1 MSYRVEIAK
10 QGRAGCQNTPC
21 KAAGI
26 KIQKGEFR
34 FGTWVEMEHG
44 ASFRWKHWGCVS
56 GFQMQNLREYL
67 KQGDPDGEYQ
77 WDFMDGLD
85 EVPEEYQ
92 EKLKTAVT
100 KGKIADEDWKG
111 DPAYNELGQKG
122 TQPRAKKAKKP
133 VEGEDEDAEGA
144 APTPAPK
151 KRGRGKKAEDSD
163 EEDAKPAPKRAK
175 KAKKE
180 EAEADSQPAPKKEP
194 VPKKE
199 RRKRATKK
207 EESDEDVKA
216 DSEDEVM
223 PTRTSRSRRSTKKEE
238 SADELGIEDEAKP
251 SVEVKPAKKPRAK
264 KVKQEA
270 VNENGAAESPVEEE
284 VRNGRTNGTKK
295 EPKEE
300 PAGVK
305 PEPEED
311 GVVDM
316 PDKAT
321 KPRAKKA
328 KRESIKNEERD
339 DSAVASQAKNED
351 EDVVDVKPKR
361 GRRVKKEEALEVNA
375 EDVNGDAE
383 AEEEETHG
391 QKRAKAEE
399 TEEVKPAA
407 KTRTRRS
414 RG

>member
-10 QGRAGCQNTPC
+10 QGRAGCQNTAC
-21 KAAGI
+21 KAEGI

-56 GFQMQNLREYL
+56 GFQMQNLREFL

-77 WDFMDGLD
+77 WDFMDGLN

-92 EKLKTAVT
+92 EKLKTAVI

-133 VEGEDEDAEGA
+133 AEGEDEDADGA
-144 APTPAPK
+144 ASAPTPK
-151 KRGRGKKAEDSD
+151 KRRRGKKAEDSD

-180 EAEADSQPAPKKEP
+180 EAEADSKPAPKKEP
-194 VPKKE
+194 VLKKE
-199 RRKRATKK
+199 RRKRATSK
-207 EESDEDVKA
+207 EDSD
-216 DSEDEVM
+216 EDEVM

-238 SADELGIEDEAKP
+238 SADELGIEDEAKL
-251 SVEVKPAKKPRAK
+251 SVEDKPAKKSRAK

-270 VNENGAAESPVEEE
+270 VNENGAAVEDE
-284 VRNGRTNGTKK
+284 VRNGRANGTKQ
-295 EPKEE
+295 ELKEE
-300 PAGVK
+300 LAGIK

-328 KRESIKNEERD
+328 KRESIKKEERD
-339 DSAVASQAKNED
+339 DSAVASQVKNED
-351 EDVVDVKPKR
+351 EDVVDLKPKR
-361 GRRVKKEEALEVNA
+361 ERRVKKEEAPEVNT
-375 EDVNGDAE
+375 EDVDGHAE
-383 AEEEETHG
+383 AEEEEMRG
-391 QKRAKAEE
+391 KKRAKAEL
-399 TEEVKPAA
+399 TEEVSRCEDAN
-407 KTRTRRS
+407 KT
-414 RG
+414 

>member
-21 KAAGI
+21 KAAGV

-56 GFQMQNLREYL
+56 GFQLQNLREYL
-67 KQGDPDGEYQ
+67 KQGDPDGDYKWE
-77 WDFMDGLD
+77 FMDGLD

-92 EKLKTAVT
+92 EKLKKAVIE
-100 KGKIADEDWKG
+100 GKIADEDWKG

-133 VEGEDEDAEGA
+133 AEGEDENAEAEAEAPA
-144 APTPAPK
+144 AK
-151 KRGRGKKAEDSD
+151 KRRRGKKAEDSD
-163 EEDAKPAPKRAK
+163 EEDTKPAPKRAK

-180 EAEADSQPAPKKEP
+180 EAQADSQPA
-194 VPKKE
+194 PKKE

-216 DSEDEVM
+216 DSDDEVM
-223 PTRTSRSRRSTKKEE
+223 PTRTSRSRRSLKKEE
-238 SADELGIEDEAKP
+238 SEDESGLADEAKP
-251 SVEVKPAKKPRAK
+251 SVETKPAKKSRAK
-264 KVKQEA
+264 KTKQEPA
-270 VNENGAAESPVEEE
+270 DENHA
-284 VRNGRTNGTKK
+284 NGTKQ

-300 PAGVK
+300 AAGIK

-316 PDKAT
+316 PDNAS
-321 KPRAKKA
+321 KPHAKKT
-328 KRESIKNEERD
+328 KRGSIKKEDRD
-339 DSAVASQAKNED
+339 DSTIASQVKNED
-351 EDVVDVKPKR
+351 EDMVDVKPKR
-361 GRRVKKEEALEVNA
+361 GKRVKKEEAPEVKA
-375 EDVNGDAE
+375 EEDVEDDAE
-383 AEEEETHG
+383 AEEEEKPKT
-391 QKRAKAEE
+391 KKAKAEP
-399 TEEVKPAA
+399 KARA
-407 KTRTRRS
+407 RRS